1 MGEANLA
8 PWRLVIAIHHGR
20 PLPIR
25 VAFPYSS
32 REQIFGIVDQRPI
45 VIDFDTKFGRR
56 RNGPSTS
63 ENNEVSPMKRETVLD
78 QIANNKG
85 AWDFLVIGGGATGL
99 GVAVDASARGYR
111 TLLVEQHDFAKG
123 TSSRSTKLVHG
134 GVRYLKQGNISLV
147 LEALRERGLLC
158 ENAPHLVH
166 HLEFIVPIYSWW
178 EGPFYGIGMKIYDRL
193 AGKLGLSPSRV
204 LTREETLKLIPTLE
218 PAGLQRGVSYYD
230 GQFDDSRLA
239 VNLAQTIFD
248 LGGVAINYMPVVSLI
263 KEDELIVGATLRDLE
278 SGSEYQVRARSV
290 INATGVFSDGVR
302 KMDEPEAKTV
312 IAASQ
317 GSHVV
322 LPKVFLPGNS
332 AVMVPHTPDGR
343 VLFAVPWHD
352 HVVVGTTDIGVDDI
366 SIEPVPMEEEIGFI
380 LTNAAKYLSKRPS
393 RSDILSVYAGL
404 RPLVKVGDAK
414 STAALSRDHTILI
427 SNAGL
432 LTIAGGKWTTY
443 RKMAQD
449 AVEQAQTMAGL
460 EERPCTTEHLQ
471 IHGWTKQSI
480 PEPNLRVYGAD
491 APAIQELAR
500 KEPGLAEKLHPEL
513 PYIGAEVVWAVHQ
526 EMARTVEDVLSRRT
540 RALLLGARASI
551 EAAPRVAELMARELK
566 RDENWQKQTVRNFK
580 EVAQGY
586 LPPA

>member
-1 MGEANLA
+1 
-8 PWRLVIAIHHGR
+8 
-20 PLPIR
+20 
-25 VAFPYSS
+25 
-32 REQIFGIVDQRPI
+32 
-45 VIDFDTKFGRR
+45 
-56 RNGPSTS
+56 
-63 ENNEVSPMKRETVLD
+63 MKRETVLD
-78 QIANNKG
+78 QIENNKG
-85 AWDFLVIGGGATGL
+85 PWDFLVIGGGATGL
-99 GVAVDASARGYR
+99 GVAVDAAARGYR
-111 TLLVEQHDFAKG
+111 TLLVEQYDFAKG

-239 VNLAQTIFD
+239 ANLAQTIFD
-248 LGGVAINYMPVVSLI
+248 LGGVAINYMQVVSLI
-263 KEDELIVGATLRDLE
+263 KEDDLIAGAVVRDSE
-278 SGSEYQVRARSV
+278 TGSEYQVKARAV
-290 INATGVFSDGVR
+290 INATGVFSDAIR
-302 KMDEPEAKTV
+302 KMDEPDAKTV
-312 IAASQ
+312 VAASQ

-322 LPKVFLPGNS
+322 LPKSFLPGNS

-352 HVVVGTTDIGVDDI
+352 HVVVGTTDIGVDNI
-366 SIEPVPMEEEIGFI
+366 SIEPVPMDEEIGFI
-380 LTNAAKYLSKRPS
+380 LTNAAKYLSKGPN

-404 RPLVKVGDAK
+404 RPLVKAGDAK
-414 STAALSRDHTILI
+414 STSALSRDHTILI

-449 AVEQAQTMAGL
+449 AVEQAQIMAGL

-480 PEPNLRVYGAD
+480 SEPNLRVYGAD

-500 KEPGLAEKLHPEL
+500 KEPALAEKLHAEL
-513 PYIGAEVVWAVHQ
+513 PYIGAEVVWAVDQ

-566 RDENWQKQTVRNFK
+566 RGEDWQKQTVRDFR

-586 LPPA
+586 LPPV